1 MNKEQSLNVELLV
14 TNYFI
19 PLEFHQFNF
28 NEGYLAIFQLRFL
41 DFVVK
46 FHEFKQ
52 AFIIE
57 LLKEF
62 LIELIQ
68 EFLIKLLR

>member
-19 PLEFHQFNF
+19 PLEFHQF
-28 NEGYLAIFQLRFL
+28 
-41 DFVVK
+41 
-46 FHEFKQ
+46 KQ

-57 LLKEF
+57 LLQAFIIEFLQEF
-62 LIELIQ
+62 LIEL
-68 EFLIKLLR
+68 L